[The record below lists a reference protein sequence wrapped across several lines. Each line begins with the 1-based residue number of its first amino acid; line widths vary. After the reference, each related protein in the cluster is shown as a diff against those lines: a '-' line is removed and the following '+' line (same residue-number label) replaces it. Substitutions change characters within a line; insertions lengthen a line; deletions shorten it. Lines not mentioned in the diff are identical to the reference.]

1 VCVCVCARVRVRV
14 RVRARVHASDVI
26 SGTVPVGKFL
36 ARSLI
41 LNDEHYRRHRGTHK
55 ESSIGRLPL
64 LVS

>member
-1 VCVCVCARVRVRV
+1 MNTCVYVVLCSCVR
-14 RVRARVHASDVI
+14 ASDVT

-55 ESSIGRLPL
+55 ESQLAVFL
-64 LVS
+64 F